1 NLAALG
7 RKEDA
12 RLEFENYLSTFPRA
26 DLDQNAFPSAVVE
39 AFQKA
44 RESVDARAAGSPP
57 ARSDS
62 RDEGIRAAY
71 ARFQPPSD
79 DSPAADERWANGP
92 IRYLMSKS
100 EKIEWDRIRDTA
112 ERAAFVVKFWQARD
126 PNPLT
131 PENELREEFEKR
143 IRFSDANFS
152 VEEKRG
158 SETDRGLVFALL
170 GPPAYIAQFSL
181 MSQDDPLQVARARPV
196 RQSTLTPPNRRSS
209 TGTTYV

>member
-1 NLAALG
+1 A
-7 RKEDA
+7 
-12 RLEFENYLSTFPRA
+12 FPRA
-26 DLDQNAFPSAVVE
+26 DLDQNAFPRAVLE
-39 AFQKA
+39 AFQRA
-44 RESVDARAAGSPP
+44 RDSVEARATGRPP
-57 ARSDS
+57 ARADS
-62 RDEGIRAAY
+62 RDEGIGAAY
-71 ARFQPPSD
+71 ARFQPPD
-79 DSPAADERWANGP
+79 GDSPAADDRWANGP

-100 EKIEWDRIRDTA
+100 EKVEWDRIRDPA

-131 PENELREEFEKR
+131 PENELRAEFERR

-181 MSQDDPLQVARARPV
+181 MSQDDPLQVAHPRPD
-196 RQSTLTPPNRRSS
+196 RESTLTPPNRRSS